1 MKVPNVPRLLALG
14 LGLGMGLGLL
24 LMGCGHG
31 WKKAPP
37 LQLGTVTL
45 QAVEYQA
52 GAVYGPKV
60 RMLHVYR
67 LDPDGGVTL
76 LDTVKASSGGGFDSF
91 LGTGKLLDAAGQAA
105 PTVLKTGG
113 K

>member
-1 MKVPNVPRLLALG
+1 LSLPVLA
-14 LGLGMGLGLL
+14 LL

-37 LQLGTVTL
+37 LQLGTATL

-52 GAVYGPKV
+52 GAFYGPKV

-67 LDPDGGVTL
+67 LDPDGKVTL
-76 LDTVKASSGGGFDSF
+76 IDAAKASSGGGIDS
-91 LGTGKLLDAAGQAA
+91 LVGTGKLLDAAGQAA
-105 PTVLKTGG
+105 PAVLKTGG